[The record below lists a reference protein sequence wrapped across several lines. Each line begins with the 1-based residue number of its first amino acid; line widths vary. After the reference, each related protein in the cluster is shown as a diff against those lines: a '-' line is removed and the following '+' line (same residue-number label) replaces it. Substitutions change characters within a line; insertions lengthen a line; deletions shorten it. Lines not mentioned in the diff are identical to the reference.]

1 MYGKTAKGLNLIS
14 LKQNE
19 KVIGMD
25 VIDNTKEKD
34 KLVYITTSGRLKMTK
49 TEYFPVM
56 KRKDEALALLSLES
70 GEQLLNVFS
79 VSGKERIECYR
90 KKSKPVTVEL
100 KDVPIKTRIAKAEK
114 IVKTPKGDEVLAC
127 KLIR

>member
-1 MYGKTAKGLNLIS
+1 
-14 LKQNE
+14 
-19 KVIGMD
+19 
-25 VIDNTKEKD
+25 
-34 KLVYITTSGRLKMTK
+34 
-49 TEYFPVM
+49 M

>member
-1 MYGKTAKGLNLIS
+1 MYSQFL
-14 LKQNE
+14 
-19 KVIGMD
+19 
-25 VIDNTKEKD
+25 
-34 KLVYITTSGRLKMTK
+34 
-49 TEYFPVM
+49 
-56 KRKDEALALLSLES
+56 
-70 GEQLLNVFS
+70 
-79 VSGKERIECYR
+79 ERIECYR